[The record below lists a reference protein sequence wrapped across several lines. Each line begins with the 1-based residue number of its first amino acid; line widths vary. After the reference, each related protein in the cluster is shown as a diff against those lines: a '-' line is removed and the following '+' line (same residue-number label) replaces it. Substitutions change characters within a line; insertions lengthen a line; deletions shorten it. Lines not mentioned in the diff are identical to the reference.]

1 MDVGLVVEM
10 NSNLSLVTYDS
21 ATHRTFGLCLLRF
34 EGNAQRLMR
43 RIERLPNFAIS
54 PLFAPVVIAG
64 IAVHDMRTYSNT
76 IIVESFTMESAL
88 GYWSRESDD
97 RVERDSNLAKT
108 IQSLNAL
115 SIRIADIEFILSKT
129 TSALDFLN
137 EQLLVWPEEPG
148 VPIRIEL
155 QEQTRWLRQFT
166 LNWMGMIKRTQY
178 NVQSMTQT
186 VCSWTKKPNTG
197 YI

>member
-1 MDVGLVVEM
+1 MPDESLRTVGSYPLFFGRYRSTPLPLECSQLMDVGLVVEM

-76 IIVESFTMESAL
+76 IIVESFTMESA
-88 GYWSRESDD
+88 
-97 RVERDSNLAKT
+97 
-108 IQSLNAL
+108 Q
-115 SIRIADIEFILSKT
+115 
-129 TSALDFLN
+129 
-137 EQLLVWPEEPG
+137 
-148 VPIRIEL
+148 
-155 QEQTRWLRQFT
+155 
-166 LNWMGMIKRTQY
+166 
-178 NVQSMTQT
+178 
-186 VCSWTKKPNTG
+186 
-197 YI
+197 